1 MKNIIIAG
9 SARAGK
15 STLAKRINEELNYF
29 VINVD
34 TVVATFQEAY
44 PQLDIR
50 FNWNRKKCS
59 ANLAPFLGHYLGVLS
74 SGHYS
79 GEVSPWHGAVKGFK
93 YVLEGTYLDFEILSH
108 TLKMYG
114 IEELKDSFILIG
126 LVQTQ
131 KTVDEYVSDLRK
143 YDKEGD
149 WTSML
154 SDGDLRGYVEEEAI
168 PSNLSDSK
176 RLPEWGFTVYDT
188 SKEREKVLD
197 KIINDIKSRLV

>member
-1 MKNIIIAG
+1 LKNIIIAG

-15 STLAKRINEELNYF
+15 STLAKRISEELNYS

-34 TVVATFQEAY
+34 TVVASFQEAY

-74 SGHYS
+74 SSHYS
-79 GEVSPWHGAVKGFK
+79 GEVSPCHGAVKGFK

-114 IEELKDSFILIG
+114 IEGLKNNFLLIG

-131 KTVDEYVSDLRK
+131 KTVDEYVRDLRK
-143 YDKEGD
+143 YDKESD
-149 WTSML
+149 WTFQL
-154 SDGDLRGYVEEEAI
+154 SDDDLRGYVEEEAI
-168 PSNLSDSK
+168 PSNLSDSE

-188 SKEREKVLD
+188 SWEREKVLD
-197 KIINDIKSRLV
+197 DIINGIKLKLV